1 MKRLQES
8 VAGKILAV
16 VLLVCTVF
24 IGGRNGTHIIE
35 WLPFNSAESYQ
46 DTDVFDE
53 LIQQELDGA
62 AIAFAMNEALK
73 DETLDYLTRRQYQ
86 DDLDGWEKHFA
97 PQSTNLRGIVRN
109 EQGDEVF
116 SNLKDGEKLQEPLI
130 YASFQLGNYYA
141 TLLEHGESD
150 APAAGAVNGPVY
162 TIECAVVPEE
172 QLMEGQVRDQFYAVY
187 RYHHNFK
194 DSLSFGLQW
203 TVIPVVLAGLCLL
216 YLLWGAGH
224 KVGAEG
230 IVLTWQE
237 KIFFDLYLCVMVPA
251 AIGVFALGF
260 ELMRKL
266 IWNLNDYILYEHQYR
281 ELWDWHIAG
290 IAALWVVFVGMM
302 ALTLRTFV
310 VRMKAGTLARSTLL
324 CRALMWCWQALK
336 WTWDAANIFV
346 RSLPFLWRV
355 VVMFGL
361 YFFVDMLLLIQA
373 QYDGWAT
380 VLCVLLNGAV
390 LMLLCWWAMGFHRL
404 RKGSQAIAAGNL
416 SHQIETSRMPVDLK
430 QHAEDLNN
438 ISTGLQN
445 AVNEQM
451 KSERFKAELITNV
464 SHDLKTPLT
473 SIINYVD
480 LLKSTTQTDPAAVEY
495 IEVLDRKS
503 QRLKK
508 LTEDLVEAS
517 KASAGTLNVQR
528 EKLSMAQLVDQ
539 ALGEYTERLENR
551 GLRVVTSLTEEESY
565 VYADGRHLW
574 RVIDN
579 LLSNC
584 CKYALENTRVY
595 VELVRGKGQVILSV
609 KNISREPLNVPT
621 ERLMERFVRGE
632 DSRTTEGSGLGLSIA
647 KSLTELQGGTF
658 SLAIDGDLF
667 KAIVTLPQAG

>member
-8 VAGKILAV
+8 VAGKVLAV
-16 VLLVCTVF
+16 VLLIGMAF
-24 IGGRNGTHIIE
+24 IGGWYGTKAVQAVP
-35 WLPFNSAESYQ
+35 LLGTESYR
-46 DTDVFDE
+46 DTDAFGQ
-53 LIQQELDGA
+53 LISQELDSV
-62 AIAFAMNEALK
+62 AIAFAMNETLK
-73 DETLDYLTRRQYQ
+73 NETLDYLTRRQYQ
-86 DDLDGWEKHFA
+86 DTLDGWKKHFA
-97 PQSTNLRGIVRN
+97 PEATNLRGIVRN
-109 EQGDEVF
+109 EHGDELF
-116 SNLKDGEKLQEPLI
+116 SNLKDGEKLEEPLV
-130 YASFQLGNYYA
+130 YASFELGDYYA
-141 TLLEHGESD
+141 ILQEN
-150 APAAGAVNGPVY
+150 GAVHDSAGTEETNQPVY
-162 TIECAVVPEE
+162 TIECAVLPEE
-172 QLMEGQVRDQFYAVY
+172 QLKEGTVKDGFFALYINYSAIDDQFSHWFTTAMACLGVAMLCMLYI
-187 RYHHNFK
+187 
-194 DSLSFGLQW
+194 LW
-203 TVIPVVLAGLCLL
+203 T
-216 YLLWGAGH
+216 AGH
-224 KVGAEG
+224 TAGTEG

-237 KIFFDLYLCVMVPA
+237 KIWFDLYLCVMTVA
-251 AIGVFALGF
+251 GITALGVWIVAAR
-260 ELMRKL
+260 EMLMSL
-266 IWNLNDYILYEHQYR
+266 EWYWLNEEYEQ
-281 ELWDWHIAG
+281 LWLLQVTG
-290 IAALWVVFVGMM
+290 LAALCVVFVGIVTLM
-302 ALTLRTFV
+302 LRTFV
-310 VRMKAGTLARSTLL
+310 VRLKAGALARSTLL
-324 CRALMWCWQALK
+324 CRVLMWCWHGMV
-336 WTWDAANIFV
+336 WSWDAAKIFV
-346 RSLPFLWRV
+346 RSLPFLWRLIGMFMV
-355 VVMFGL
+355 YSFVNVM
-361 YFFVDMLLLIQA
+361 LIQLGR
-373 QYDGWAT
+373 YDGWASFLWF
-380 VLCVLLNGAV
+380 VVNIAV
-390 LMLLCWWAMGFHRL
+390 FLLLCWWGMGFQRL

-416 SHQIETSRMPVDLK
+416 SHQIETSRMPLDLK

-438 ISTGLQN
+438 ISTGLQH

-480 LLKSTTQTDPAAVEY
+480 LLKSTSQTDPVAVEY

-539 ALGEYTERLENR
+539 ALGEYTERLEGR
-551 GLRVVTSLTEEESY
+551 GLRVVTSLPEEESY

-609 KNISREPLNVPT
+609 KNISREPLNVPA

-658 SLAIDGDLF
+658 ALAVDGDLF
-667 KAIVTLPQAG
+667 KAVVTLPQAG